1 MSRQHSY
8 LASAINAI
16 TSYKP
21 GEPLVHHLKRFFAA
35 NKKYGS
41 KDRKQIASL
50 CYNYFRTGNAL
61 KDKSAEER
69 IVASTFLCSSSSN
82 DFLEEMNPTFNDSVT
97 KSKAKK
103 IASLQI
109 TSDDFFPFKN
119 ELGEEIHKDN
129 FALSFLEQPHFFLR
143 IRPGKEIEVIEKL
156 TENKI
161 PFEEIT
167 TSCVAIQQGFKT
179 EQFFALNKDVVVQ
192 DCNSQRV
199 FNYLQRQDVY
209 LKKDIKVWD
218 CCAASGGKSILL
230 YDILHGHVDLQV
242 SDVRVNIL
250 NNLRNRFKEAGIK
263 KYNAFKA
270 DLMQKDGLKIS
281 DKFDVIICDAPCS
294 GSGTWARTPEQLSFF
309 KKDKIDEYAVMQ
321 LKIASTA
328 IRYLNKQG
336 LFFYI
341 TCSAFK
347 KENEAIVHQLTE
359 NFSLQVLHMEYLIGY
374 ETFADTMF
382 VAVLSK

>member
-1 MSRQHSY
+1 M
-8 LASAINAI
+8 I
-16 TSYKP
+16 TSFKK
-21 GEPLVHHLKRFFAA
+21 GEPLVHHLKRFFAS

-41 KDRKQIASL
+41 KDRKQIATL
-50 CYNYFRTGNAL
+50 CYHYFRTSLPL
-61 KDKSAEER
+61 KKLSLEEAV
-69 IVASTFLCSSSSN
+69 VAANFLCERKTN
-82 DFLEEMNPTFNDSVT
+82 NFLEELNPAFNARVT
-97 KSKAKK
+97 KSKAEK
-103 IASLQI
+103 ISFLQI
-109 TSDDFFPFKN
+109 RATDFFPLN
-119 ELGEEIHKDN
+119 IELGEGIDKEK
-129 FALSFLEQPHFFLR
+129 FSLSFLEQPHFFLR
-143 IRPGKEIEVIEKL
+143 IRPGKEIAVIEKL

-161 PFEEIT
+161 LFEEIT
-167 TSCVAIQQGFKT
+167 TSCVALQQGFKT

-242 SDVRVNIL
+242 SDVRTNIL

-263 KYNAFKA
+263 KYNAFTA
-270 DLMQKDGLKIS
+270 DLLQADGLKIS
-281 DKFDVIICDAPCS
+281 NKFDVIICDAPCS

-309 KKDKIDEYAVMQ
+309 STEKIDEYAAMQ
-321 LKIASTA
+321 IKIASTA
-328 IRYLNKQG
+328 IPYLNKQG

-347 KENEAIVHQLTE
+347 KENEAIVHQLKE
-359 NFSLQVLHMEYLIGY
+359 NFSLQVLHMEYLEGY
-374 ETFADTMF
+374 ETLADTMF
-382 VAVLSK
+382 VAVLGK